1 MTFPHGGTY
10 LMTLTIDSER
20 ALDPVGRLHR
30 AYSNP
35 PMPEDVLPE
44 GLVLH
49 SPEYRL
55 FLTLVVAVDYARDAD
70 KLWVTARR
78 SHESPGTRYLINPND
93 LLQRPSHEAERD
105 LRQSGLFAGPDDSRT
120 WITLSRG
127 CDGSHL
133 FVCSMSFHRILRG
146 GTFGGKT
153 PSAGRTVAP
162 GSGLGMLLS
171 SSVYEV
177 ALSSGAERQSAGETG
192 ARPLMTGQS
201 PHLPFRCMNG

>member
-1 MTFPHGGTY
+1 
-10 LMTLTIDSER
+10 MTLTIDSER
-20 ALDPVGRLHR
+20 ARDPVGRLHR

-105 LRQSGLFAGPDDSRT
+105 LRQSGLFAGPDDFRT

-133 FVCSMSFHRILRG
+133 FVCSRSFHRILRG
-146 GTFGGKT
+146 GIL
-153 PSAGRTVAP
+153 GRK
-162 GSGLGMLLS
+162 
-171 SSVYEV
+171 
-177 ALSSGAERQSAGETG
+177 
-192 ARPLMTGQS
+192 
-201 PHLPFRCMNG
+201 HLPGFRRGELLPPDPDRGCCSPPASTRLRCLPALRDNQPARQGRGP